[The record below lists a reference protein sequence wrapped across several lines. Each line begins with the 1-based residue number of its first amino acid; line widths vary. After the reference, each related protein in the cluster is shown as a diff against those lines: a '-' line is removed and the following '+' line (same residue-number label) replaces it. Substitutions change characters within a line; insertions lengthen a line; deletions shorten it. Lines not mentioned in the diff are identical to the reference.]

1 MFSSV
6 QVVTASQDDQRSL
19 FLSSQFLCVS
29 ACLVFARGF
38 YLVSGSLIGG
48 SLIGGSLGLSGLLS
62 GAVIS
67 LGGGG
72 RGGGGGSGRGGGR
85 GGGGGSR
92 LGGRAGLVSEGTAG
106 PQLGEVNNGIGL
118 VCGGEGR
125 LKKP

>member
-6 QVVTASQDDQRSL
+6 QVVTASQDDKRSL
-19 FLSSQFLCVS
+19 FLSCLFLCVS

-38 YLVSGSLIGG
+38 YLVSGSLV
-48 SLIGGSLGLSGLLS
+48 GGSLGLSGLLS

-106 PQLGEVNNGIGL
+106 PQLREVNNGIGL
-118 VCGGEGR
+118 VCGGERR

>member
-48 SLIGGSLGLSGLLS
+48 SLGLSGLLS

-67 LGGGG
+67 PLGGGG